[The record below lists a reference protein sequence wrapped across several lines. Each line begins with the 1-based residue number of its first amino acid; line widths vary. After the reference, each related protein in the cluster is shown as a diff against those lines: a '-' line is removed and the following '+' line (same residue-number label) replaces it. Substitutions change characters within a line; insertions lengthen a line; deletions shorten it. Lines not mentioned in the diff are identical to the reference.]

1 MSMRRMA
8 VGLAAL
14 LAVAFWGPAM
24 AESETERIQES
35 EQPGS
40 EIEIDVE
47 DGRTQ
52 IHRKDG
58 EPLMGFDGG
67 GETEILNPSN
77 DLIEL
82 ELPAGPTTIP
92 DIDPIDDELPGEGP
106 ENLSG
111 PFDEDPLPE

>member
-1 MSMRRMA
+1 MRMLTT
-8 VGLAAL
+8 GLAGL
-14 LAVAFWGPAM
+14 FFAVAGATPAL
-24 AESETERIQES
+24 AQSVQDEIQES

-47 DGRTQ
+47 GGRAQ

-58 EPLMGFDGG
+58 EPLLGLSGG
-67 GETEILNPSN
+67 QT
-77 DLIEL
+77 EL

-111 PFDEDPLPE
+111 PFDDDPLPE

>member
-1 MSMRRMA
+1 MHRMA

-14 LAVAFWGPAM
+14 LATAFAGPAIG
-24 AESETERIQES
+24 ESMTDEIQDS

-47 DGRTQ
+47 DGRAQ

-58 EPLMGFDGG
+58 EPLSGLGGG
-67 GETEILNPSN
+67 GETE
-77 DLIEL
+77 L
-82 ELPAGPTTIP
+82 ELPVGPTTIP

-111 PFDEDPLPE
+111 PFDDDPLPE

>member
-1 MSMRRMA
+1 MRMLTT
-8 VGLAAL
+8 GLAGLVIVLGSATGAL
-14 LAVAFWGPAM
+14 AQSVQD
-24 AESETERIQES
+24 EIQES

-47 DGRTQ
+47 DGRAQ

-58 EPLMGFDGG
+58 EPLLGFGG
-67 GETEILNPSN
+67 GET
-77 DLIEL
+77 EL

>member
-1 MSMRRMA
+1 MRMLTT
-8 VGLAAL
+8 GLAGLVIVLGSATGAL
-14 LAVAFWGPAM
+14 AQSVQD
-24 AESETERIQES
+24 EIQES

-47 DGRTQ
+47 DGRAQ

-58 EPLMGFDGG
+58 EPLLGFGG
-67 GETEILNPSN
+67 GET
-77 DLIEL
+77 EL
-82 ELPAGPTTIP
+82 ELPAGPTTTP

>member
-1 MSMRRMA
+1 MRMLTT
-8 VGLAAL
+8 GLAGLVIAL
-14 LAVAFWGPAM
+14 GSATGGLAQSVQD
-24 AESETERIQES
+24 EIQDS

-47 DGRTQ
+47 GGGAR

-58 EPLMGFDGG
+58 EPLLGFGG
-67 GETEILNPSN
+67 GAT
-77 DLIEL
+77 EL

>member
-1 MSMRRMA
+1 MRMLTT
-8 VGLAAL
+8 GLAGLVIAL
-14 LAVAFWGPAM
+14 GSAAPAP
-24 AESETERIQES
+24 AQSVQDEIQES

-47 DGRTQ
+47 GGRAQ

-58 EPLMGFDGG
+58 EPLLGFGG
-67 GETEILNPSN
+67 GGGN
-77 DLIEL
+77 EL
-82 ELPAGPTTIP
+82 QLPAGPTTIP